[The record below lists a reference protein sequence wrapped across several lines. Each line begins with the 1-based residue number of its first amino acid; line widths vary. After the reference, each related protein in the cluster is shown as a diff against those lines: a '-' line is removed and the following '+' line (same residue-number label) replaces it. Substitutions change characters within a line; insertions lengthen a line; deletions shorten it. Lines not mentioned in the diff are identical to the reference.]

1 MVFSSFLCLSLHSH
15 ANLIIVKQTV
25 VDKEIAEMERV
36 EERERVPVPVR
47 RRELV
52 VKKELQE
59 RLPEPLSVEVREM
72 PRRWRVY

>member
-1 MVFSSFLCLSLHSH
+1 
-15 ANLIIVKQTV
+15 
-25 VDKEIAEMERV
+25 MERE

-59 RLPEPLSVEVREM
+59 RLPEPLPVEVREI
-72 PRRWRVY
+72 PRRWQVY